1 MKLDVMGLLG
11 ACSYALDCVEAELTQ
26 VTNQHS
32 KRVAYL
38 SVCIAEQM
46 HIPERELQDLA
57 VCALLH
63 DNALTQYIREELH
76 GDITSTTPASGRPL
90 IGIHCS
96 MGESNL
102 KHLPFLTDVKD
113 VILYH
118 HENADGSGPFGKTWQ
133 EIPLFARIIHLCD
146 LLDVYCRVR
155 TFTADTWQKTKHFLD
170 KNTDT
175 LFDAAC
181 IQAFFAAFT
190 EAHFC
195 SLGDDDL
202 EKRLWSKI
210 PRIRQ
215 ELDFSQIQALAD
227 FFARIVDY
235 KSPFTSTHSIGVA
248 THAQSLARYMGFDEE
263 TAEKMYL
270 AGALHDI
277 GKVAIGNEI
286 LEKPD
291 RLTDEEFAVMK
302 HHAAYTYY
310 ILSDVEDFEEIRD
323 WAAFHHERLDG
334 TGYPFK
340 KTAAELNTQERM
352 MACVDIYQAL
362 TESRPYKKGMSHEKA
377 SAILHDMADRGWLD
391 REIVAK
397 VDGCFCT
404 AS

>member
-1 MKLDVMGLLG
+1 MNIDVMGLLG

-118 HENADGSGPFGKTWQ
+118 HENADGSGPF
-133 EIPLFARIIHLCD
+133 
-146 LLDVYCRVR
+146 
-155 TFTADTWQKTKHFLD
+155 
-170 KNTDT
+170 
-175 LFDAAC
+175 DAAC
-181 IQAFFAAFT
+181 IQAFFAAFK

-215 ELDFSQIQALAD
+215 ELSFSQIQALAD

-248 THAQSLARYMGFDEE
+248 TDAQLLARYMGFDEE
-263 TAEKMYL
+263 TVEKMYL

-334 TGYPFK
+334 SGYPFK

-362 TESRPYKKGMSHEKA
+362 TESRPYKKGMPHEKA

-397 VDGCFCT
+397 VDGCFGT

>member
-46 HIPERELQDLA
+46 NIPERELQDLA

-76 GDITSTTPASGRPL
+76 GDITSTTPASGKPL

-96 MGESNL
+96 MGEDNL
-102 KHLPFLTDVKD
+102 RQLPFLTDVKN

-118 HENADGSGPFGKTWQ
+118 HENADGSGPFGKIWQ

-146 LLDVYCRVR
+146 LLDVYCRAR
-155 TFTADTWQKTKHFLD
+155 TFTADTWKKAERFLTD
-170 KNTDT
+170 RADT

-181 IQAFFAAFT
+181 IDAFFAAFSET
-190 EAHFC
+190 HFC

-202 EKRLWSKI
+202 ELRLWEKL

-215 ELDFSQIQALAD
+215 ELSFSQIQALAD

-235 KSPFTSTHSIGVA
+235 KSPFTSTHSLGVA
-248 THAQSLARYMGFDEE
+248 ANAKRLAEYMGFDEE
-263 TAEKMYL
+263 IAEKMYL

-277 GKVAIGNEI
+277 GKVSIGNEI

-291 RLTDEEFAVMK
+291 RLTDDEFTVMK

-310 ILSDVEDFEEIRD
+310 ILSNVEDFDEIRD

-334 TGYPFK
+334 TGYPFQ

-377 SAILHDMADRGWLD
+377 SSILHDMADRGWLD
-391 REIVAK
+391 RDIVTK
-397 VDGCFCT
+397 VDGCFAN

>member
-1 MKLDVMGLLG
+1 MNIDVMGLLG

-155 TFTADTWQKTKHFLD
+155 TFTADTWQKTKHFLSE
-170 KNTDT
+170 NTDT

-181 IQAFFAAFT
+181 R
-190 EAHFC
+190 HF
-195 SLGDDDL
+195 LL
-202 EKRLWSKI
+202 RLQR
-210 PRIRQ
+210 RISVHSVMMIWKNACGLR
-215 ELDFSQIQALAD
+215 
-227 FFARIVDY
+227 
-235 KSPFTSTHSIGVA
+235 SPGSDR
-248 THAQSLARYMGFDEE
+248 SLA
-263 TAEKMYL
+263 
-270 AGALHDI
+270 
-277 GKVAIGNEI
+277 
-286 LEKPD
+286 
-291 RLTDEEFAVMK
+291 
-302 HHAAYTYY
+302 
-310 ILSDVEDFEEIRD
+310 
-323 WAAFHHERLDG
+323 FHRFRRWQTFL
-334 TGYPFK
+334 
-340 KTAAELNTQERM
+340 R
-352 MACVDIYQAL
+352 
-362 TESRPYKKGMSHEKA
+362 A
-377 SAILHDMADRGWLD
+377 S
-391 REIVAK
+391 
-397 VDGCFCT
+397 
-404 AS
+404 